1 MDFTAEQ
8 IKLIEDID
16 LKVKAILKKGGDEK
30 FIIRE
35 MFEYMEEL
43 KPIILA
49 SDKKILQE
57 YLDKYDGFYFYLK
70 TLEKIAAGLSKAN

>member
-30 FIIRE
+30 LIMRE
-35 MFEYMEEL
+35 MFEYMEAL
-43 KPIILA
+43 KPLILKK
-49 SDKKILQE
+49 DKKILQE

-70 TLEKIAAGLSKAN
+70 TLEKIASGLSKAN

>member
-30 FIIRE
+30 LIMRE
-35 MFEYMEEL
+35 MFEYMEAL
-43 KPIILA
+43 KPLILKK
-49 SDKKILQE
+49 DKKILQE